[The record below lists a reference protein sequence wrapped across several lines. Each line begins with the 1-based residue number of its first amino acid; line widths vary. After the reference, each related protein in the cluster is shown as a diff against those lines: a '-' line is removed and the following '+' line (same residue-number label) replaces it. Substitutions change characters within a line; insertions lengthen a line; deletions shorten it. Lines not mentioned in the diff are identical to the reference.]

1 MALPSTSLPR
11 CALVLCLTALGAFG
25 SRLLAENVEVVF
37 TSGERVYGELIS
49 QNAGEV
55 DITRI
60 VYTRSRIITSQASYP
75 AASVASVIP
84 VPSLIDYYQARAKET
99 PDTYADQYALARWCF
114 ERGLQDQAFIHA
126 KHLYDQDPSDD
137 SSKALLKEIGY
148 ILDDGQWVKE
158 GTYASK
164 HGLVTFDG
172 HLMTPAQVELRRT
185 DLKAQLLYNNGT
197 EHSLTLANA
206 ISNDQ
211 RRIKEEQARMTAF
224 DKQVADDKAQN
235 QASNQGGGGQ
245 GQGGRSYRQNQAQQ
259 QQQAAD
265 PGTDDSDTVAQKKD
279 IQTAIDSATK
289 QLTVDEK
296 AQSDFVAVLAKLQ
309 SDAASAHQ
317 AFVATLPQAEQD
329 QDAARLK
336 AQARTVTPAA
346 APTPATAP
354 GEKPGEKKAPAKD
367 ADEDK

>member
-37 TSGERVYGELIS
+37 TSGERAYGELLS
-49 QNAGEV
+49 QSAGEV

-75 AASVASVIP
+75 GATVAAVIP
-84 VPSLIDYYQARAKET
+84 VPSLLDYYQTRAKTT

-126 KHLYDQDPSDD
+126 KHLYDQDPTDE
-137 SSKALLKEIGY
+137 SSQALLKEIGY
-148 ILDDGQWVKE
+148 VLDDGQWIKE
-158 GTYASK
+158 GAYAAK

-172 HLMTPAQVELRRT
+172 HLMTPGQVELRRT
-185 DLKAQLLYNNGT
+185 DLKDQLLLNNGI

-206 ISNDQ
+206 IVNDQ
-211 RRIKEEQARMTAF
+211 RRIKQEQERMTALE
-224 DKQVADDKAQN
+224 KEIADDKAQN
-235 QASNQGGGGQ
+235 QAANQAAGQ
-245 GQGGRSYRQNQAQQ
+245 GNRTNRQNQAQQ
-259 QQQAAD
+259 QAAD
-265 PGTDDSDTVAQKKD
+265 PTTDDSDEVAQKKD
-279 IQTAIDSATK
+279 IQSAIDSATK
-289 QLTVDEK
+289 QLAIDQT
-296 AQSDFVAVLAKLQ
+296 AQADFVPVLAKLQ
-309 SDAASAHQ
+309 SDDASAHQ

-336 AQARTVTPAA
+336 ALAKSAAPAPAPAA
-346 APTPATAP
+346 SEARAA
-354 GEKPGEKKAPAKD
+354 KHAPAKD
-367 ADEDK
+367 DDSDK